1 MKKLYSNLL
10 PAFVAAGLLLFTGC
24 ADDPNPGIRIGGRDQ
39 APTAENQTETSD
51 KVNVAEMS
59 RVVAS
64 MFGEKDTQASR
75 AMTDCRVDVVK
86 DSQGSPAIYVVN
98 MDGGGYILISA
109 TKKYNPILA
118 YNPTGTFDVE
128 GELPPMVRQW
138 LAGTADHAGGNVEV
152 SADSL
157 EMYRQMWRSYE
168 TGGAVTSL
176 LTGGTA
182 SRSTGE
188 LSSEELVRLR
198 EKIAE
203 YEMDWSSKGY
213 EYRCVSSFPDWD
225 ASDDQSK
232 YKLLVEPHIYPRY
245 IYNYAELTYNVKR
258 TETRHVSDPVVIETT
273 WNQGYPYNQSF
284 PTLPSGK
291 RAYTGC
297 TTVAAAQIMYHYKYP
312 DTFNWDAMPKNSG
325 NKAVS
330 DLMYALASGAKPDY
344 GEDETGIKLENMCD
358 RMKQLGYHAKYT
370 SYNENKIKSEL
381 EVGKPV
387 IISSKFY
394 AHNNDGTID
403 FIKHAWVMSGGTM
416 TFMTNAYDEWWTF
429 LTASNFAAFERKY
442 LPSSATYSMYHINWG
457 WGGLGDGY
465 YSNIGN
471 AVPQPYPGSPEYKH
485 SNFMDMIVEIYPN
498 K

>member
-1 MKKLYSNLL
+1 MKKLYSTLL

-24 ADDPNPGIRIGGRDQ
+24 ADDPEPGMRIGGQNQ
-39 APTAENQTETSD
+39 AETDESQIEISD

-64 MFGEKDTQASR
+64 MFGGKETPVSR

-128 GELPPMVRQW
+128 GKLPPMVRQW
-138 LAGTADHAGGNVEV
+138 LAGTADYAGGNVEL
-152 SADSL
+152 SADTL

-213 EYRCVSSFPDWD
+213 EYRRVSSFPDWD
-225 ASDDQSK
+225 GSDDQNK
-232 YKLLVEPHIYPRY
+232 YKLLVEGQIYPRY

-258 TETRHVSDPVVIETT
+258 TETRHVSDPVVIEAT

-330 DLMYALASGAKPDY
+330 DLMYALASGADAEYK
-344 GEDETGIKLENMCD
+344 EDGTGIYLVNMYEC
-358 RMKQLGYHAKYT
+358 MKRLGYHAKCT

-387 IISSKFY
+387 IISCEYIRTGSSSKTHHTF
-394 AHNNDGTID
+394 
-403 FIKHAWVMSGGTM
+403 VMSGGTL
-416 TFMTNAYDEWWTF
+416 TFITNAYDEWWTF
-429 LTASNFAAFERKY
+429 LTASNFAAFDRKY
-442 LPSSATYSMYHINWG
+442 LPGGVTYSMYHINWG
-457 WGGLGDGY
+457 WGGYGDGY
-465 YSNIGN
+465 YSNITN
-471 AVPQPYPGSPEYKH
+471 SIPKTAIDSQDYREMKY
-485 SNFMDMIVEIYPN
+485 NNMIVEIYPN

>member
-24 ADDPNPGIRIGGRDQ
+24 ADDPEPGMRIGGRDQ

-64 MFGEKDTQASR
+64 MFGGKETPASR
-75 AMTDCRVDVVK
+75 TMTDCRIDVVK

-109 TKKYNPILA
+109 TKKYNPVLA

-138 LAGTADHAGGNVEV
+138 LAGTADHAGGNVEL
-152 SADSL
+152 SADTL

-176 LTGGTA
+176 FAAGAA

-188 LSSEELVRLR
+188 LSSEELTRLR
-198 EKIAE
+198 EKIAV

-225 ASDDQSK
+225 ASDDQNK
-232 YKLLVEPHIYPRY
+232 YKLLVEGQIYPRY
-245 IYNYAELTYNVKR
+245 IYNYADLTYNVTY
-258 TETRHVSDPVVIETT
+258 TESQYGRDPIVLETT
-273 WNQGYPYNQSF
+273 WGQSYPYNVSF

-297 TTVAAAQIMYHYKYP
+297 AAVAAAQIMYHYKYP
-312 DTFNWDAMPKNSG
+312 STFNWDAMPKNSG

-330 DLMYALASGAKPDY
+330 DLMYALASGADAEYK
-344 GEDETGIKLENMCD
+344 ENTTSISLWKIS
-358 RMKQLGYHAKYT
+358 KQLNNFGYHTTNGVVNFA
-370 SYNENKIKSEL
+370 KIKSEL
-381 EVGKPV
+381 NIGRPV
-387 IISSKFY
+387 IVASDINKSGGKEPD
-394 AHNNDGTID
+394 A
-403 FIKHAWVMSGGTM
+403 HAWILDGGRVTVS
-416 TFMTNAYDEWWTF
+416 TFAYDEWWTF
-429 LTASNFAAFERKY
+429 LTASNFAPFEKNSKLLSGSEY
-442 LPSSATYSMYHINWG
+442 MLYHVNWG
-457 WGGLGDGY
+457 WGGRGDGY
-465 YSNIGN
+465 YYNIEDILPKPFN
-471 AVPQPYPGSPEYKH
+471 GSPDYT
-485 SNFMDMIVEIYPN
+485 SMTYTAMIYEIYPN
-498 K
+498 N